1 MKDVR
6 DLVRAHITEQLSM
19 ERENNLKLIKKD
31 IEEGLFGG
39 KYCNDGATTYY
50 IVGATATDED
60 YYYVGITK
68 DRSIHFISAVA
79 WLQVVE
85 ENLNDANFS
94 VWKYLV
100 RHEPETIVNDVKRYI
115 DSTRAD
121 VLFTKINIGG
131 KLY

>member
-6 DLVRAHITEQLSM
+6 DLVRAHIAEQLSM

-50 IVGATATDED
+50 IVGATSTDED
-60 YYYVGITK
+60 YYYVGIAK

-79 WLQVVE
+79 WLQVTE
-85 ENLNDANFS
+85 EEIDNNFS
-94 VWKYLV
+94 VLRYLIKN
-100 RHEPETIVNDVKRYI
+100 EPETIVADIKRYI

-121 VLFTKINIGG
+121 VLFTKINVNGI
-131 KLY
+131 